1 MNKQFLLYVAIFI
14 SVFLFGCSSR
24 HVPAP
29 VSSLNNN
36 VNDLGHTININGNR
50 YKVQKGDTL
59 YSIAFSAGQDF
70 RKLAKNNSIPSPYII
85 FPGQSISLVAPTE
98 KIKRD
103 EKYTNSS
110 KKSIKNVQKNNI
122 KLKKELDPPKQREYV
137 QKQASNT
144 ISKTKRLSSSKV
156 KWFWPAKGKV
166 TKRFS
171 NKENG
176 YKGLQITNRK
186 GASVLAA
193 AQGTVVYAGNA
204 LRGYGSL
211 IILKHNDDYLSA
223 YAHNSKLLVKEK
235 QKVKAGQKIAEIG
248 NSESSVTALRFEIR
262 YRGQAVNPAKYL
274 P

>member
-1 MNKQFLLYVAIFI
+1 MKSQYALYVVVFI
-14 SVFLFGCSSR
+14 AVLLSGCSSR
-24 HVPAP
+24 HIPAP
-29 VSSLNNN
+29 VSSLNTN
-36 VNDLGHTININGNR
+36 VNDFQKGININGNK
-50 YKVQKGDTL
+50 YTVQKGDTL

-70 RKLAKNNSIPSPYII
+70 RSLAKNNSIPSPYVIY
-85 FPGQSISLVAPTE
+85 PGQVVSLAATTSHALASNSPVKQKKTPT
-98 KIKRD
+98 KIKQ
-103 EKYTNSS
+103 KTN
-110 KKSIKNVQKNNI
+110 K
-122 KLKKELDPPKQREYV
+122 KLKKNLDQPKQREYV
-137 QKQASNT
+137 RKQANEIVSNAKP
-144 ISKTKRLSSSKV
+144 SSSSKV

-176 YKGLQITNRK
+176 YKGLQITNRT

-204 LRGYGSL
+204 LRGYGNL

-223 YAHNSKLLVKEK
+223 YAHNSKLLVREK
-235 QKVKAGQKIAEIG
+235 QKVKAGQKIAEMG
-248 NSESSVTALRFEIR
+248 KSESSVTALRFEIR

>member
-1 MNKQFLLYVAIFI
+1 MNKQFLLYIV
-14 SVFLFGCSSR
+14 VFTNILLSGCSSR

-36 VNDLGHTININGNR
+36 VNDLRGTVNINGGY

-70 RKLAKNNSIPSPYII
+70 RVLAKNNSIPAPYII
-85 FPGQSISLVAPTE
+85 FPGQTISLTAQPV
-98 KIKRD
+98 KIKKHK
-103 EKYTNSS
+103 KYTNPS
-110 KKSIKNVQKNNI
+110 KKSTEKKQKSNK

-137 QKQASNT
+137 QKQASNKV
-144 ISKTKRLSSSKV
+144 SNTKRLSSSKV
-156 KWFWPAKGKV
+156 QWLWPAKGKV

-176 YKGLQITNRK
+176 YKGLQITNHK
-186 GASVLAA
+186 GAPVLAA

-204 LRGYGSL
+204 LRGYGNL

-235 QKVKAGQKIAEIG
+235 QKIKAGQKIAEIG

-262 YRGQAVNPAKYL
+262 YRGKAVNPAKYL